1 MVLFVSVTVL
11 VLLMAYFCNTEES
24 VQLHMDGAGA
34 AWPPEPGALRGRPSG
49 RGGMTRQQ
57 ALNLWICGGI
67 YVILSALSACRIASG
82 NDYWVYTGMFSLI
95 AQGRHVSSE
104 FGFNALVR
112 LMQYFFGTEGY
123 SYLPVFGLFSL
134 LTVYFFLRTIYEQGD
149 WFLGSMYLF
158 LMNGYYFSSF
168 NSVRYYLVL
177 AIALYSTRYVL
188 RGEYLKFL
196 MWILAAAAFHKSVL
210 VVIPL
215 YLGAHWLSG
224 VRLRRWHYVA
234 GTLLALSLL
243 FGRDFYRFVIF
254 KIYPFYENSMFDTVD
269 YSLTNIGKCMG
280 TVVLSM
286 LSYRQAI
293 RDNRR
298 NRFYFFLNLGGLVLY
313 TCGAFIPEVSRV
325 AYYLVLPQIFLIP
338 NLLRS
343 IEKQKMRLL
352 LTAGTAL
359 VFAAYFVMFLR
370 SAYDVNVRL
379 LPYLNWIFN

>member
-1 MVLFVSVTVL
+1 M
-11 VLLMAYFCNTEES
+11 
-24 VQLHMDGAGA
+24 
-34 AWPPEPGALRGRPSG
+34 
-49 RGGMTRQQ
+49 
-57 ALNLWICGGI
+57 
-67 YVILSALSACRIASG
+67 
-82 NDYWVYTGMFSLI
+82 
-95 AQGRHVSSE
+95 
-104 FGFNALVR
+104 
-112 LMQYFFGTEGY
+112 
-123 SYLPVFGLFSL
+123 
-134 LTVYFFLRTIYEQGD
+134 
-149 WFLGSMYLF
+149 
-158 LMNGYYFSSF
+158 
-168 NSVRYYLVL
+168 
-177 AIALYSTRYVL
+177 
-188 RGEYLKFL
+188 
-196 MWILAAAAFHKSVL
+196 
-210 VVIPL
+210 
-215 YLGAHWLSG
+215 
-224 VRLRRWHYVA
+224 
-234 GTLLALSLL
+234 SLL

-343 IEKQKMRLL
+343 IEKQKVRLL